1 MDRDCELDLIIY
13 VLSLFDGVYFAVDGK
28 WISSIILWEYMD
40 ILLSGQPRILNLF
53 PTVRLFQ
60 VYTFISVPQHF
71 TSHIWQ
77 GCKKIRSN
85 IAFIASLNA
94 LNYQLRKLVTLLFY
108 EFQVPHKFPQLET
121 DPISCLEPCK
131 ILSTCKN
138 DLIVREKIISH
149 LPEAASVLW
158 VTFSAIPWL
167 SQSRCNLAYLK
178 PQD

>member
-71 TSHIWQ
+71 TSHI
-77 GCKKIRSN
+77 
-85 IAFIASLNA
+85 
-94 LNYQLRKLVTLLFY
+94 
-108 EFQVPHKFPQLET
+108 
-121 DPISCLEPCK
+121 
-131 ILSTCKN
+131 
-138 DLIVREKIISH
+138 
-149 LPEAASVLW
+149 
-158 VTFSAIPWL
+158 
-167 SQSRCNLAYLK
+167 
-178 PQD
+178 